1 MWTSWTS
8 DTLYYNLEG
17 HDENA
22 GESTSVQQS
31 EVIVILPQLV
41 DDANLDG
48 YTLNSMSTKEEGV
61 FKKSRLGR
69 LDCYA
74 H

>member
-1 MWTSWTS
+1 MDGRLVWTSWTS
-8 DTLYYNLEG
+8 DTLYYNLDG

-41 DDANLDG
+41 DDANLDW
-48 YTLNSMSTKEEGV
+48 YVLNSMSTK
-61 FKKSRLGR
+61 RRGR
-69 LDCYA
+69 F
-74 H
+74 